1 MVVRQH
7 DLIAYQL
14 RAAAVGQAPSPRYT
28 AARRGSSALDA
39 SRRRSY
45 HGPSHDPAAGFER
58 FNVRLRY
65 FFRSFVPAP

>member
-1 MVVRQH
+1 MVVLQH

-45 HGPSHDPAAGFER
+45 HCPPAAGFER
-58 FNVRLRY
+58 FNVRLRH